1 MTSQAKQR
9 LLFALTMVLLLM
21 ILLNSTHY
29 FTRFDLSVGGVH
41 SLSPV
46 SQNLVRE
53 LEQPVRI
60 TYYLSDRLRARA
72 PETGLLV
79 DLLREYAT
87 HSRGMVS
94 LSILDPVAAGL
105 TADAEGL
112 GIIPQQIQVIERDQQ
127 SLATVYTGIVIEYLD
142 RRRVLPVVFDPST
155 FEYDVTSAIRNLVA
169 DRTPVIGILLG
180 RREEDP
186 EREYQ
191 ILVGELGRTHLLRRI
206 EIGEPI
212 PPTIDALFVVGA
224 RDIGPEAVERIREFL
239 DGGGNALLAV
249 SGVDVDLDTPAL
261 PAQASSGS
269 IFDLLRERGVNIRHE
284 LVLDRAHRTIPVTQ
298 EIGTARVQTQQ
309 PYPHWV
315 SVTTANPEHPVTAG
329 FSGLDLFWPSPI
341 DVGLA
346 EDNRIEVLFETTG
359 QAWLMGEPFVTSP
372 QQAAGFDR
380 DARATL
386 GRYVLGVAL
395 SHPGRLVVI
404 GDDNFLSN
412 LIHYTGSAHNID
424 VVERIAGWLTL
435 DDDLASLRARPRGE
449 ARLDRIEDP
458 SRRLRIGRSAAVL
471 NTVVLPVAVVVM
483 GVVLNVRRRRNS

>member
-1 MTSQAKQR
+1 MTTKAKQR
-9 LLFALTMVLLLM
+9 VLFILTMVLLLM
-21 ILLNSTHY
+21 IWLNSAHY
-29 FTRFDLSVGGVH
+29 FARIDLSADRTH

-46 SQNLVRE
+46 SRNLVRE
-53 LEQPVRI
+53 LGQPVRV

-72 PETGLLV
+72 PETELLI

-94 LSILDPVAAGL
+94 LSILDPVIAGL
-105 TADAEGL
+105 TADAEAL
-112 GIIPQQIQVIERDQQ
+112 GIVPQQIQVIERDQQ
-127 SLATVYTGIVIEYLD
+127 SLATVYTGVVIEYLD

-155 FEYDVTSAIRNLVA
+155 FEYDVTSAIRNLVS

-180 RREEDP
+180 RREETP

-224 RDIGPEAVERIREFL
+224 RDIGPAAAEPIREFL
-239 DGGGNALLAV
+239 DSGGNALFAV

-261 PAQASSGS
+261 PAETASGS
-269 IFDLLRERGVNIRHE
+269 LFDLLRERGVNVRHE

-298 EIGTARVQTQQ
+298 EIGTARVQTLQ
-309 PYPHWV
+309 PYPHWI
-315 SVTTANPEHPVTAG
+315 SVTAANPDHPVTAG
-329 FSGLDLFWPSPI
+329 FSELDLFWSSPI

-346 EDNRIEVLFETTG
+346 DDNRIEVLLETTG
-359 QAWLMGEPFVTSP
+359 QAWLMGEPFITAP
-372 QQAAGFDR
+372 QQAAGFER
-380 DARATL
+380 DARATR

-395 SHPGRLVVI
+395 THPGRVVVI

-449 ARLDRIEDP
+449 RRLDRIDDP
-458 SRRLRIGRSAAVL
+458 ARRLRVGRTAAVL
-471 NTVVLPVAVVVM
+471 NTVLVPVVVVVG
-483 GVVLNVRRRRNS
+483 GVVLNIRRRRTS